1 MGKIIVS
8 PWVTVDGVIE
18 SPHEWQL
25 SFWSEDM
32 RKFSNEQLHSVSALL
47 LGRTT
52 YEGFAGAWPS
62 RGDEDEFSATMNK
75 IPKYVVSTTLE
86 NPKWSNSTVIGGDV
100 VSGIAALKEDTDGD
114 ILVYGSGTLANT
126 LLSEGLGDEYRVWV
140 HPTVVGRG
148 KRLFEGEVDQSVL
161 SLIATTTF
169 ESGVT
174 VLTYVPAP
182 VGE

>member
-1 MGKIIVS
+1 MGRIIVS

-25 SFWSEDM
+25 PFWSEDM
-32 RKFSNEQLHSVSALL
+32 RKFSNEQLYSVSALL

-75 IPKYVVSTTLE
+75 IPKYVVSTTLTAPE
-86 NPKWSNSTVIGGDV
+86 WHNSTVIDGDV
-100 VSGIAALKEDTDGD
+100 VSGITELKEKTDGD

-126 LLSEGLGDEYRVWV
+126 LLGEGIADEYRVWV

-148 KRLFEGEVDQSVL
+148 KRLFEGEVAQSTL
-161 SLIATTTF
+161 SLTGTRTF

-182 VGE
+182 TEA

>member
-25 SFWSEDM
+25 PFWSEDM
-32 RKFSNEQLHSVSALL
+32 RKFSNEQLFSVSALL
-47 LGRTT
+47 LGRVT

-75 IPKYVVSTTLE
+75 LPKYVVSTTLE
-86 NPKWSNSTVIGGDV
+86 NPEWNNSAVIGGDA
-100 VSGIAALKEDTDGD
+100 VSGIAELKEKVDGD

-126 LLSEGLGDEYRVWV
+126 LLSHGLGDEYRVWV
-140 HPTVVGRG
+140 HPTVVGKG
-148 KRLFEGEVDQSVL
+148 KRLFEGEVSQSVL
-161 SLIATTTF
+161 SLTGTTTF

-174 VLTYVPAP
+174 VLTYVPAAP
-182 VGE
+182 TE